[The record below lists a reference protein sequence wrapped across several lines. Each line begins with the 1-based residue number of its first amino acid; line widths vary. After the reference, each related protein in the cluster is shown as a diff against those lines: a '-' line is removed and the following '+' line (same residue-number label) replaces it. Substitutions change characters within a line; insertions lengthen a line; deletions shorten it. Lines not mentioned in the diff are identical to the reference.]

1 MGTVEYEGIV
11 LAIPSQVYEPREDSF
26 LLAKNLEVRDGEE
39 VLELGTGSGLLA
51 ILAAKKGGKVTAVD
65 LNPKAV
71 EAARENAGKNDV
83 EIDFK
88 QGDLFEQVF
97 GRQFDLIIF
106 NPPYLPPEEEPEELI
121 DLSYHSSEVIK
132 RFLEEYGIYLK
143 KDGRALIVN
152 SSLSGVEVGGKVLD
166 RKKIFFEELQVLELR

>member
-11 LAIPSQVYEPREDSF
+11 LTIPPQVYEPREDSF
-26 LLAKNLEVRDGEE
+26 LLAKNLNVKNGEE

-51 ILAAKKGGKVTAVD
+51 ILATKKGGKVTAVD
-65 LNPKAV
+65 INPVAV
-71 EAARENAGKNDV
+71 EAAKKNAEQNNV

-88 QGDLFEQVF
+88 EGNLFEPVF

-106 NPPYLPPEEEPEELI
+106 NPPYLPPEGEPKELI

-132 RFLEEYGIYLK
+132 QFMEEYGIYLK
-143 KDGRALIVN
+143 RDGRALIVN
-152 SSLSGVEVGGKVLD
+152 SSLSGVEVDGKILD
-166 RKKIFFEELQVLELR
+166 RKKIFFEELVVLELR